1 MFDLQL
7 DKAIKK
13 IQEVSPK
20 KVLIQLPEG
29 LKPQSEKICKE
40 IETKTGVFC
49 YIWTGSCFGACD
61 IPPVDFDLV
70 IQWGHSE
77 MK

>member
-1 MFDLQL
+1 MFNLQL
-7 DKAIKK
+7 DTAIQK
-13 IQEVSPK
+13 IKDTKPK

-29 LKPQSEKICKE
+29 LKPKSDEICKT
-40 IETKTGVFC
+40 IERETGVIC

-61 IPPVDFDLV
+61 IPPVDFDLI
-70 IQWGHSE
+70 IQWGHAE